1 MEFKFK
7 AEVLLELN
15 HTESAKTS
23 KHAGTSIL
31 LLPYKPLDQSKYVG
45 KGGKLTKDGCHV
57 MMRALTS
64 GLSATIHYAHEQGFI
79 DSAENL
85 RKVIQQLE
93 QEFIAVP
100 TIKPGE
106 MPGSEEA

>member
-1 MEFKFK
+1 MNFKFK
-7 AEVLLELN
+7 AEVLLELE
-15 HTESAKTS
+15 HTKGDATS

-31 LLPYKPLDQSKYVG
+31 LLPYLPLQREKYVG
-45 KGGKLTKDGCHV
+45 KSGALTKDGAHV
-57 MMRALTS
+57 MMRALTA

-85 RKVIQQLE
+85 RKVIHQLE

-106 MPGSEEA
+106 MPE

>member
-1 MEFKFK
+1 MNFKFK
-7 AEVLLELN
+7 AEVLLELD
-15 HTESAKTS
+15 HTKGDTTS

-45 KGGKLTKDGCHV
+45 RGGKLTKDGCHV

-85 RKVIQQLE
+85 RKVIHQLE

-100 TIKPGE
+100 TITPGE
-106 MPGSEEA
+106 MPESHE

>member
-1 MEFKFK
+1 MNFKFK
-7 AEVLLELN
+7 AEVLLELE
-15 HTESAKTS
+15 HKSGDATS
-23 KHAGTSIL
+23 KHKGTSIL
-31 LLPYKPLDQSKYVG
+31 LIPYKPLDQAKYVKRDG
-45 KGGKLTKDGCHV
+45 ELTKDGCHV

-85 RKVIQQLE
+85 RKVIDQLE
-93 QEFIAVP
+93 QEFIQVP

-106 MPGSEEA
+106 MPE

>member
-7 AEVLLELN
+7 AEVVLQLD
-15 HTESAKTS
+15 HTKGDATS
-23 KHAGTSIL
+23 KHAGTGIL
-31 LLPYKPLDQSKYVG
+31 PTPYLPLDRAKYV
-45 KGGKLTKDGCHV
+45 KRDGKLTADGAHV

-85 RKVIQQLE
+85 RKVIHQLE
-93 QEFIAVP
+93 QEFIQVP
-100 TIKPGE
+100 RIEPGE
-106 MPGSEEA
+106 MPA